1 MDGGRGTVSFLVQGQ
16 QPNAA
21 PSSFTGSRVPLTD
34 VLFRVKA
41 GVALDAPLI
50 TTMSVGSLLDP
61 VYLGAVAS
69 NGDDISKAQSI
80 AQVRSLARTL
90 KWTEQACDDCPA
102 PLLRQWAQRV
112 NCTVL
117 HRAKFVLFLADGA
130 RHTCS

>member
-41 GVALDAPLI
+41 GVAPDAPVI

-69 NGDDISKAQSI
+69 NGDDVSKAQSI
-80 AQVRSLARTL
+80 AQVRSLARNSEVDQASMWRLSSPTL
-90 KWTEQACDDCPA
+90 AATNTARQAS
-102 PLLRQWAQRV
+102 R
-112 NCTVL
+112 
-117 HRAKFVLFLADGA
+117 
-130 RHTCS
+130 